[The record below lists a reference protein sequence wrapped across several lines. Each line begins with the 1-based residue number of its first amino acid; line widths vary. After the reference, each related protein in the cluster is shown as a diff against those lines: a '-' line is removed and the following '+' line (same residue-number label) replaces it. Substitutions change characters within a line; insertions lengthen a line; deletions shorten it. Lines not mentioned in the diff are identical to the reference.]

1 MAYYSLW
8 KWFSPWRK
16 TKYTNYIYY
25 YKEFVLKTE
34 EQRKLEKIEKEKELK
49 EMKLR
54 LLATN
59 SFVRNLGSSY
69 MS

>member
-16 TKYTNYIYY
+16 VKYTDYIYY

-34 EQRKLEKIEKEKELK
+34 EQRELEKIEREKELK
-49 EMKLR
+49 EMKVR
-54 LLATN
+54 LATMN
-59 SFVRNLGSSY
+59 TLVRNLGSSY